1 MPSEDRD
8 LRDRT
13 FLVTGANTGIGRVTA
28 ETLARRGG
36 KVFLA
41 CRSAEKTQPV
51 IDGILRAGGAAE
63 FLALDLGS
71 LASVRAA
78 AAAFLARDEPL
89 HVLVNNAGLAG
100 SRGTTQ
106 DGFELLFGT
115 NHLGPFLLTTLLL
128 PRLRESAVASEA
140 GGGPGGGARIVN
152 VSSKAHY
159 QAEGIDW
166 EALRKPT
173 RTITSLDEYEVSKL
187 CNVLFTRELSRGKA
201 GTGVRSY
208 ALHPGVIASDI
219 WRKVP
224 WPIRP
229 LMLRGMKTVVE
240 GAQTSLHCATSP
252 AVAGQDGRYYDE
264 CQEKQPAR
272 IAEDVALAKTLWE
285 KSEAWTAG

>member
-1 MPSEDRD
+1 MPSEASD

-41 CRSAEKTQPV
+41 CRSEEKARPV
-51 IDGILRAGGAAE
+51 LEGIRGAGGTAE

-78 AAAFLARDEPL
+78 AAAFLARGEPL

-100 SRGTTQ
+100 SRGTTT

-128 PRLRESAVASEA
+128 PRLRESATSGPA
-140 GGGPGGGARIVN
+140 GKRGARIVN

-166 EALRKPT
+166 DALRKPT
-173 RTITSLDEYEVSKL
+173 RTLTSLDEYGVSKL

-201 GTGVRSY
+201 GMGVHSY

-219 WRKVP
+219 WRKIP

-252 AVAGQDGRYYDE
+252 AVAGQDGRYYDD

-285 KSEAWTAG
+285 KSEAWTAS

>member
-1 MPSEDRD
+1 MPSEASD
-8 LRDRT
+8 LRART

-41 CRSAEKTQPV
+41 CRSAEKAQPV
-51 IDGILRAGGAAE
+51 LDGIRKAGGAAE

-89 HVLVNNAGLAG
+89 HVLVNNAGVAG
-100 SRGTTQ
+100 SRGITT

-115 NHLGPFLLTTLLL
+115 NHLGPFLLTNLLL
-128 PRLRESAVASEA
+128 PRLRESAS
-140 GGGPGGGARIVN
+140 PGGARIVN

-159 QAEGIDW
+159 QAESIDW
-166 EALRKPT
+166 EAVRKPT
-173 RTITSLDEYEVSKL
+173 RTLTALDEYAVSKL

-201 GTGVRSY
+201 GAGVHSY

-229 LMLRGMKTVVE
+229 IMLSRMKTVVE
-240 GAQTSLHCATSP
+240 GAQTSLYCATSP
-252 AVAGQDGRYYDE
+252 AVASQDGRYYDE
-264 CQEKQPAR
+264 SQEKKPSR
-272 IAEDVALAKTLWE
+272 LAEDVALAKTLWE
-285 KSEAWTAG
+285 KSEAWTAA